1 MDAASMDMAYKKGDL
16 DILDCLMI
24 DTAIVDNTYKKSY
37 SDKIVTV
44 DRLGM
49 NYLMLNEKT
58 GPLSDVS
65 VRRAIQM
72 AIDRRSILDSIYSGD
87 GKLEDGIY
95 PSGCLGYSK
104 DNQGW
109 LKYDPDEAK
118 KLLAD
123 AGYPNGFDME
133 ISLDSGT
140 TEAMKNTVQVIAQ
153 NLSDVGIKAN
163 IKAYDH
169 ASWLDLRNSGDMPSF
184 LALWILD
191 FNDPDNIIYTFFGTE
206 SNTTVRSD
214 NYSDK
219 EAIARIAAARTIVDH
234 NERMKEYAALEKK
247 LVQEDAVWAPLFS
260 LKHLYVR
267 GERVASFTPQ
277 WAGWSD
283 MYFTGVE
290 LKQP

>member
-1 MDAASMDMAYKKGDL
+1 
-16 DILDCLMI
+16 
-24 DTAIVDNTYKKSY
+24 
-37 SDKIVTV
+37 
-44 DRLGM
+44 
-49 NYLMLNEKT
+49 
-58 GPLSDVS
+58 
-65 VRRAIQM
+65 
-72 AIDRRSILDSIYSGD
+72 
-87 GKLEDGIY
+87 
-95 PSGCLGYSK
+95 
-104 DNQGW
+104 
-109 LKYDPDEAK
+109 
-118 KLLAD
+118 
-123 AGYPNGFDME
+123 
-133 ISLDSGT
+133 
-140 TEAMKNTVQVIAQ
+140 
-153 NLSDVGIKAN
+153 
-163 IKAYDH
+163 
-169 ASWLDLRNSGDMPSF
+169 MPSF